1 MWTKIIKYAPMPGD
15 RQVQFVVLLKKI
27 TVMKSAVDA
36 FEKMLGIMDELRE
49 KCPWDRVQTLESLRH
64 LTLEETYELSDAI
77 MEKDLDGIK
86 KELGDL
92 MLHIVFYAKIASEMK
107 AFDMADVLQ
116 SINEKLVRRHPHIY
130 GDVQVKDAGEVRDN
144 WEKIKLTEGRDSVLG
159 GVPHSLPALVKAY
172 RIQEK
177 ASGVGFDWDNA
188 GQVWEKV
195 VEEMNEFRREVDCA
209 EEDCDKQHLQQE
221 FGDLLFALVNYGR
234 FLEINPEDAL
244 EQTNRKFIRRFQ
256 YVEKGAKKSGKL
268 LHQMSLEEMDVFWN
282 EAKKQENQ

>member
-1 MWTKIIKYAPMPGD
+1 MPGD

>member
-1 MWTKIIKYAPMPGD
+1 MQGD

-27 TVMKSAVDA
+27 TVMESAVNA
-36 FEKMLGIMDELRE
+36 FEKLLGIMDELRE

-92 MLHIVFYAKIASEMK
+92 MLHIVFYAKIAGEMK

-188 GQVWEKV
+188 GQVWDKV